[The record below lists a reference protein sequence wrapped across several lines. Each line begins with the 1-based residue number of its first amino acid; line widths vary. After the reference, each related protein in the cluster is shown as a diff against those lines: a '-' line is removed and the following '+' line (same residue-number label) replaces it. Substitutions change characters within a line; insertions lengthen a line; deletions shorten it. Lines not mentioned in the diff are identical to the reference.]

1 MNEIKMAVSAMDGN
15 LKTVI
20 KTSAHSDINVLQAK
34 AEKWEKATAQYINAP
49 KYNNPGV
56 IFGRSNWPPKKGR
69 LCIWGIFFL
78 RVPSGPIYLL
88 FFILGCAIEIRCRM
102 RAAC

>member
-1 MNEIKMAVSAMDGN
+1 MFKVDTDEWDQDGGAGHPMSAMDGN

-49 KYNNPGV
+49 KYNNPGG

-69 LCIWGIFFL
+69 LCIWGIFF
-78 RVPSGPIYLL
+78 S
-88 FFILGCAIEIRCRM
+88 
-102 RAAC
+102 